1 MPYYIKKI
9 PSLKLRKLAPFD
21 WKFLQIGTLR
31 AKDPRKNVLIL
42 QEGGSTPVPPTPPVI
57 RVVLLH
63 TEQFVESLDSQ
74 TVFSKEC
81 EIYFEIKHTT
91 IL

>member
-1 MPYYIKKI
+1 MFLFFKREDLHLTPA
-9 PSLKLRKLAPFD
+9 PS
-21 WKFLQIGTLR
+21 
-31 AKDPRKNVLIL
+31 
-42 QEGGSTPVPPTPPVI
+42 TPPVI

>member
-1 MPYYIKKI
+1 MSGPEISNQMELNGEVSIWLEISINWHTKSQGPKKKV
-9 PSLKLRKLAPFD
+9 PV
-21 WKFLQIGTLR
+21 LQE
-31 AKDPRKNVLIL
+31 
-42 QEGGSTPVPPTPPVI
+42 EGGSIPAPPTPPVI

-63 TEQFVESLDSQ
+63 TERFVESLDSQ

-81 EIYFEIKHTT
+81 EIYFEIKPTT